1 LKLLK
6 CRCFVEECGGTLT
19 ESSGS
24 IQSVL
29 YPDRYHDNAN
39 CTWVITVPDQKLIK
53 LRCALTIDRESGF
66 YELKKIT
73 IHEFY

>member
-1 LKLLK
+1 MT
-6 CRCFVEECGGTLT
+6 EECGGRLT

-53 LRCALTIDRESGF
+53 L
-66 YELKKIT
+66 K
-73 IHEFY
+73 